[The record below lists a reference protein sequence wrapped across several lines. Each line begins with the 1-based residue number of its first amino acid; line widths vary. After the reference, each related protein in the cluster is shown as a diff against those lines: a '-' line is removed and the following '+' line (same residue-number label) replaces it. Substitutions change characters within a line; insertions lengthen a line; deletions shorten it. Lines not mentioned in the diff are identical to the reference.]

1 MTREIPQNLS
11 RKGAAFLPISIV
23 IPTYRRNSVLIE
35 TITHLLSLDPGP
47 AEILVIE
54 QIEKLQD
61 IAEKN
66 IESWQDEGKI
76 KWLYLAG
83 PSIPRAINVGLCQ
96 AKQDLVLCLDDDI
109 VPDPDL
115 LKGHIRALE
124 RTGAA
129 LVAGRVIQP
138 WQNGKDFSDDGKF
151 HFASQ
156 QAGWVNE
163 FMGGNFSVR
172 REIALRLGGFD
183 ERFVRVAYHF
193 EAEFAYRLERAG
205 HRIFY
210 EPAASLHHLRARDG
224 GTRVFGDHLRS
235 YRPNHSVGSYYYTLR
250 TGLCWK
256 SAIRFFGR
264 PLKAIATRHHLRN
277 PWWIPATLVAEFTGM
292 VWALVLAAQG
302 PRYLNCGERLKDRG
316 HGG

>member
-1 MTREIPQNLS
+1 MTREISQNLS

-54 QIEKLQD
+54 QIEKHQD
-61 IAEKN
+61 IAEKKL
-66 IESWQDEGKI
+66 ESWQEEGKI
-76 KWLYLAG
+76 KYLRLAG

-96 AKQDLVLCLDDDI
+96 AKHDLVLCLDDDI

-115 LKGHIRALE
+115 LKGHVRALE

-138 WQNGKDFSDDGKF
+138 WQEGEDFSDDGSF
-151 HFASQ
+151 HFACW
-156 QAGWVNE
+156 QAGFVNE

-172 REIALRLGGFD
+172 REVALSLGGFD
-183 ERFVRVAYHF
+183 ERFVRVCYHF
-193 EAEFAYRLERAG
+193 EAEFAYRLRRAG

-210 EPAASLHHLRARDG
+210 EPAACIHHLRASSG

-235 YRPNHSVGSYYYTLR
+235 YSPNHSVGAYYYALR
-250 TGLCWK
+250 TGLGWQRV
-256 SAIRFFGR
+256 IYFFGR

-277 PWWIPATLVAEFTGM
+277 PWWIPATLIAEFTGM

-302 PRYLNCGERLKDRG
+302 PRYLPEWLKDRRS
-316 HGG
+316 GG